1 MNHHVRSLLSL
12 VGIVAVLFASV
23 LPVEAQEAGP
33 TIILNEAVVD
43 FPNTVTFHLE
53 VEDTD
58 AIVDAQLTY
67 QVGRDSCIE
76 AGTHVPV
83 EADGST
89 LEWTWIMSR
98 SGNPPPGAQMWWE
111 WTITDGNG
119 NTFVTERQELTFTDD
134 RFDWQSITSEGTGGS
149 APIVLY
155 WYEGDDVGP
164 VLMEAAELGLE
175 RLEDDTGIELDGGV
189 QIFVYEDPADMRG
202 ALLYVQDW
210 AGGLAFSDYNTIL
223 LGVPP
228 NLADTWGSDTIRHEL
243 AHLVIGQF
251 GRSCLGGSRPTW
263 LEEGLATYAEGE
275 PTDATL
281 DDIKD
286 GIKNNS
292 FQPVR
297 SLNGSFPA
305 HSDEANAAYSQ
316 SYSLVDFLLE
326 TYGQEALQSLILELA
341 AAEGYDAA
349 LEAVYG
355 FNADGLELA
364 WRESINAPARQIP
377 ATPTPVSAASV
388 PTVIPLDAAR
398 SVPTPSISQA
408 TRPAPAE
415 ESAEDDT
422 PSGLCGLGMAPFL
435 FLGMGA
441 MMLLRKRTTLR
452 QSGKDDE

>member
-83 EADGST
+83 EADVST

-228 NLADTWGSDTIRHEL
+228 NL
-243 AHLVIGQF
+243 
-251 GRSCLGGSRPTW
+251 
-263 LEEGLATYAEGE
+263 
-275 PTDATL
+275 
-281 DDIKD
+281 
-286 GIKNNS
+286 
-292 FQPVR
+292 
-297 SLNGSFPA
+297 
-305 HSDEANAAYSQ
+305 
-316 SYSLVDFLLE
+316 
-326 TYGQEALQSLILELA
+326 SLIH
-341 AAEGYDAA
+341 
-349 LEAVYG
+349 
-355 FNADGLELA
+355 
-364 WRESINAPARQIP
+364 I
-377 ATPTPVSAASV
+377 
-388 PTVIPLDAAR
+388 
-398 SVPTPSISQA
+398 
-408 TRPAPAE
+408 
-415 ESAEDDT
+415 
-422 PSGLCGLGMAPFL
+422 
-435 FLGMGA
+435 
-441 MMLLRKRTTLR
+441 
-452 QSGKDDE
+452 